1 MTDRTRDDHT
11 DALRRRLCKPAPAPR
26 RWARVPGATLL
37 GAQAQARIRLEAIQ
51 GEKIEV
57 LLVKSPRGDL
67 LSKYHKEFEDMTG
80 IEVGSEMV
88 PEQQQR
94 QKAVIEFNSGNPSFD
109 VIALSYHVQK
119 RQFAQEQLADR
130 SAPDDQRSTAGR
142 SEPRFRRFRARAA
155 SITRS
160 RPDGRV
166 DEPAVQPRSLGRL
179 LQQGAVRRQG
189 RRVPEDVR
197 RNDRCRRASSTIPA
211 RACRVCR
218 TRPEERQR
226 AGVDEL
232 PPRLRRDGFID
243 KSGKLMTDSP
253 EAIESAK
260 MYQTLLAKY
269 GPQGVAGYNWNEAQS
284 LFLQGKAAMW
294 LDGIGFAQPLEDP
307 TKSRIVGK
315 VGYGVMP
322 AGPKQ
327 QVSALFADGE
337 GISTFSKKK
346 GPAWFYLQW
355 ASNKANQTRMLQAAA
370 GAPVRTSAYAAAQ
383 ASSDFKSPK
392 EWVECML
399 TSAKIAQP
407 GLPIIAAVTEFR
419 DTFGI
424 ALTNMINGADP
435 AAELEARDRRVPAG
449 PRQDREGLTPTPA
462 PSDDGAGSR
471 IGFRDERGSADACPR
486 PGFLARRRRELSA
499 VRRAGATGRRRR
511 HHLSLGVHRLDERV
525 RLEDRLGRAFRRVR

>member
-1 MTDRTRDDHT
+1 MSDRSRDDHT
-11 DALRRRLCKPAPAPR
+11 DALRRRLLQAGAG
-26 RWARVPGATLL
+26 AAALGAVPGASLL
-37 GAQAQARIRLEAIQ
+37 GAQAQGTFDWKRFK

-119 RQFAQEQLADR
+119 RQFAKNNWLTDLRPMINDRMMADPNLDFADFAQGGLNYAVE
-130 SAPDDQRSTAGR
+130 S
-142 SEPRFRRFRARAA
+142 
-155 SITRS
+155 
-160 RPDGRV
+160 DGRV
-166 DEPAVQPRSLGRL
+166 MSLPLNLDPWVVYYNKELFAAKGVAFPKTFPQMIDAAAKLNDTGKGVSGFVGRGLKNANVPVWTSFL
-179 LQQGAVRRQG
+179 LGYG
-189 RRVPEDVR
+189 
-197 RNDRCRRASSTIPA
+197 
-211 RACRVCR
+211 
-218 TRPEERQR
+218 
-226 AGVDEL
+226 GGFVDK
-232 PPRLRRDGFID
+232 G
-243 KSGKLMTDSP
+243 GKLMTDSS

-260 MYQTLLAKY
+260 MYQTLLGKY

-399 TSAKIAQP
+399 ASAKIAQP

-435 AAELEARDRRVPAG
+435 AAELK
-449 PRQDREGLTPTPA
+449 
-462 PSDDGAGSR
+462 
-471 IGFRDERGSADACPR
+471 
-486 PGFLARRRRELSA
+486 
-499 VRRAGATGRRRR
+499 RATAEFQP
-511 HHLSLGVHRLDERV
+511 VLDKTEK
-525 RLEDRLGRAFRRVR
+525 A

>member
-1 MTDRTRDDHT
+1 MTDHTRDDRT
-11 DALRRRLCKPAPAPR
+11 DTLRRRLLQAGAG
-26 RWARVPGATLL
+26 AAALGAVPGASLL
-37 GAQAQARIRLEAIQ
+37 GAQAQATFDWKRFK

-67 LSKYHKEFEDMTG
+67 LSKYHKEFQDMTG

-119 RQFAQEQLADR
+119 RQFAKNNWLTDLRPMINDRLLADPNLDF
-130 SAPDDQRSTAGR
+130 PDFAQGGLNYAV
-142 SEPRFRRFRARAA
+142 EA
-155 SITRS
+155 
-160 RPDGRV
+160 DGRV
-166 DEPAVQPRSLGRL
+166 MSLPLNLDPWVVYYNKELFAAKGVAYPKTFAQMIDAAAKLNDPGKGVSGFVGRGLKNANVPVWTSFL
-179 LQQGAVRRQG
+179 LGYG
-189 RRVPEDVR
+189 
-197 RNDRCRRASSTIPA
+197 
-211 RACRVCR
+211 
-218 TRPEERQR
+218 
-226 AGVDEL
+226 G
-232 PPRLRRDGFID
+232 GFVD
-243 KSGKLMTDSP
+243 KSGRLMTDSP

-284 LFLQGKAAMW
+284 LFLQGKSAMW

-337 GISTFSKKK
+337 GISTYSKKK

-383 ASSDFKSPK
+383 ASSDFKAPK
-392 EWVECML
+392 EWVDCML
-399 TSAKIAQP
+399 KSASIAQP
-407 GLPIIAAVTEFR
+407 GLPIIAPVTEFR
-419 DTFGI
+419 DVFGV

-435 AAELEARDRRVPAG
+435 AAELK
-449 PRQDREGLTPTPA
+449 
-462 PSDDGAGSR
+462 
-471 IGFRDERGSADACPR
+471 
-486 PGFLARRRRELSA
+486 
-499 VRRAGATGRRRR
+499 RATAEFQP
-511 HHLSLGVHRLDERV
+511 VLDKTEK
-525 RLEDRLGRAFRRVR
+525 A

>member
-1 MTDRTRDDHT
+1 MTDRSRDDHT
-11 DALRRRLCKPAPAPR
+11 DALRRRLLQAGAG
-26 RWARVPGATLL
+26 AAALGAVPGASLL
-37 GAQAQARIRLEAIQ
+37 GAQAQGTFDWKRFK

-119 RQFAQEQLADR
+119 RQFAKNNWLTDLRPMINDRMMADPNLDFADFAQGGLNYAVE
-130 SAPDDQRSTAGR
+130 S
-142 SEPRFRRFRARAA
+142 
-155 SITRS
+155 
-160 RPDGRV
+160 DGRV
-166 DEPAVQPRSLGRL
+166 MSLPLNLDPWVVYYNKELFAAKGVAFPKTFPQMIDAAAKLNDTGKGVSGFVGRGLKNANVPVWTSFL
-179 LQQGAVRRQG
+179 LGYG
-189 RRVPEDVR
+189 
-197 RNDRCRRASSTIPA
+197 
-211 RACRVCR
+211 
-218 TRPEERQR
+218 
-226 AGVDEL
+226 GGFVDK
-232 PPRLRRDGFID
+232 G
-243 KSGKLMTDSP
+243 GKLMTDSS

-260 MYQTLLAKY
+260 MYQTLLGKY

-399 TSAKIAQP
+399 ASAKIAQP

-435 AAELEARDRRVPAG
+435 AAELK
-449 PRQDREGLTPTPA
+449 
-462 PSDDGAGSR
+462 
-471 IGFRDERGSADACPR
+471 
-486 PGFLARRRRELSA
+486 
-499 VRRAGATGRRRR
+499 RATAEFQP
-511 HHLSLGVHRLDERV
+511 VLDKTEK
-525 RLEDRLGRAFRRVR
+525 A

>member
-1 MTDRTRDDHT
+1 MTDYTRDDRT
-11 DALRRRLCKPAPAPR
+11 DGLRRRLLQAGAG
-26 RWARVPGATLL
+26 AAALSAVPGVSLL
-37 GAQAQARIRLEAIQ
+37 GAQAQATFDWKRFK

-67 LSKYHKEFEDMTG
+67 LSKYHKEFQDMTG

-119 RQFAQEQLADR
+119 RQFAKNNWLTDLRPMINDRLMADPNLDF
-130 SAPDDQRSTAGR
+130 SDFAQGGLNYAV
-142 SEPRFRRFRARAA
+142 EA
-155 SITRS
+155 
-160 RPDGRV
+160 DGRV
-166 DEPAVQPRSLGRL
+166 MSLPLNLDPWVVYYNKELFAAKGVAYPKTFAQMIDAAAKLNDPGKGVSGFVGRGLKNANVPVWTSFL
-179 LQQGAVRRQG
+179 LGYG
-189 RRVPEDVR
+189 
-197 RNDRCRRASSTIPA
+197 
-211 RACRVCR
+211 
-218 TRPEERQR
+218 
-226 AGVDEL
+226 GGFVDK
-232 PPRLRRDGFID
+232 G
-243 KSGKLMTDSP
+243 GKLMTDST

-337 GISTFSKKK
+337 GISTYSKKK

-399 TSAKIAQP
+399 ASAKIAQP

-435 AAELEARDRRVPAG
+435 AAELK
-449 PRQDREGLTPTPA
+449 
-462 PSDDGAGSR
+462 
-471 IGFRDERGSADACPR
+471 
-486 PGFLARRRRELSA
+486 
-499 VRRAGATGRRRR
+499 RATAEFQP
-511 HHLSLGVHRLDERV
+511 VLDKTEK
-525 RLEDRLGRAFRRVR
+525 A

>member
-1 MTDRTRDDHT
+1 MI
-11 DALRRRLCKPAPAPR
+11 DAAAKLNDTGKGVSGFVGRGLKNAN
-26 RWARVPGATLL
+26 VPVWTSFLL
-37 GAQAQARIRLEAIQ
+37 GY
-51 GEKIEV
+51 G
-57 LLVKSPRGDL
+57 G
-67 LSKYHKEFEDMTG
+67 
-80 IEVGSEMV
+80 
-88 PEQQQR
+88 
-94 QKAVIEFNSGNPSFD
+94 
-109 VIALSYHVQK
+109 
-119 RQFAQEQLADR
+119 
-130 SAPDDQRSTAGR
+130 
-142 SEPRFRRFRARAA
+142 
-155 SITRS
+155 
-160 RPDGRV
+160 
-166 DEPAVQPRSLGRL
+166 
-179 LQQGAVRRQG
+179 
-189 RRVPEDVR
+189 
-197 RNDRCRRASSTIPA
+197 
-211 RACRVCR
+211 
-218 TRPEERQR
+218 
-226 AGVDEL
+226 
-232 PPRLRRDGFID
+232 GFID

-269 GPQGVAGYNWNEAQS
+269 GPQGVAGYNWNESQS

-407 GLPIIAAVTEFR
+407 GLPIIAAGDRVPR
-419 DTFGI
+419 HVRHR
-424 ALTNMINGADP
+424 ADQHDQRRRSGGRI
-435 AAELEARDRRVPAG
+435 EERDRRVPAG
-449 PRQDREGLTPTPA
+449 PRQDRESLTPTPA
-462 PSDDGAGSR
+462 PS
-471 IGFRDERGSADACPR
+471 
-486 PGFLARRRRELSA
+486 
-499 VRRAGATGRRRR
+499 GRRR
-511 HHLSLGVHRLDERV
+511 GQPHRLWR
-525 RLEDRLGRAFRRVR
+525 

>member
-1 MTDRTRDDHT
+1 MTDHTCDDRA
-11 DALRRRLCKPAPAPR
+11 DVLRRRLLQAGAG
-26 RWARVPGATLL
+26 AAALSAVPGVSLL
-37 GAQAQARIRLEAIQ
+37 GAQAQGTFDWKRFK

-67 LSKYHKEFEDMTG
+67 LSKYHKEFQDMTG

-109 VIALSYHVQK
+109 VVQLSYHVQK
-119 RQFAQEQLADR
+119 RQFAKNNWLTDLRPMVNDRLMADPNLDF
-130 SAPDDQRSTAGR
+130 ADFAQGGLNYAV
-142 SEPRFRRFRARAA
+142 EA
-155 SITRS
+155 
-160 RPDGRV
+160 DGRV
-166 DEPAVQPRSLGRL
+166 MSLPLNLDPWVVYYNKELFAAKGVAFPKTFAQMIDAAAKLNDTGKGVSGFVGRGLKNANVPVWTSFL
-179 LQQGAVRRQG
+179 LGYGGA
-189 RRVPEDVR
+189 
-197 RNDRCRRASSTIPA
+197 
-211 RACRVCR
+211 
-218 TRPEERQR
+218 
-226 AGVDEL
+226 
-232 PPRLRRDGFID
+232 FID
-243 KSGKLMTDSP
+243 KGGRLMTDSP
-253 EAIESAK
+253 EAIEAAK

-269 GPQGVAGYNWNEAQS
+269 GPQGVAGYNWNESQS

-355 ASNKANQTRMLQAAA
+355 ASNKTNQTRMLQAAA

-435 AAELEARDRRVPAG
+435 AAEL
-449 PRQDREGLTPTPA
+449 
-462 PSDDGAGSR
+462 
-471 IGFRDERGSADACPR
+471 
-486 PGFLARRRRELSA
+486 
-499 VRRAGATGRRRR
+499 RRATAEFQP
-511 HHLSLGVHRLDERV
+511 VLDKTEK
-525 RLEDRLGRAFRRVR
+525 A

>member
-1 MTDRTRDDHT
+1 MTDHTRDDRT
-11 DALRRRLCKPAPAPR
+11 DTLRRRLLQAGAG
-26 RWARVPGATLL
+26 AAALGAVPGAALL
-37 GAQAQARIRLEAIQ
+37 GAQPQATFDWTRFK

-67 LSKYHKEFEDMTG
+67 QSKYHKEFQDMTG

-119 RQFAQEQLADR
+119 RQFAKNNWLTDLRPMINDRLLADPNLDF
-130 SAPDDQRSTAGR
+130 ADFAQGGLNYAV
-142 SEPRFRRFRARAA
+142 EA
-155 SITRS
+155 
-160 RPDGRV
+160 DGRV
-166 DEPAVQPRSLGRL
+166 MSLPFNLDPWVVYYNKELFAAKGVAYPKTFAQMIDAAAKLNDPGKGVSGFVGRGLKNANVPVWTSFL
-179 LQQGAVRRQG
+179 LGYG
-189 RRVPEDVR
+189 
-197 RNDRCRRASSTIPA
+197 
-211 RACRVCR
+211 
-218 TRPEERQR
+218 
-226 AGVDEL
+226 G
-232 PPRLRRDGFID
+232 GFID
-243 KSGKLMTDSP
+243 KSGKLMTDSQ
-253 EAIESAK
+253 EAIESAR
-260 MYQTLLAKY
+260 MYQTLMAKY

-322 AGPKQ
+322 AGPKH
-327 QVSALFADGE
+327 QVSALFADGV
-337 GISTFSKKK
+337 GISTYSKKK

-399 TSAKIAQP
+399 ASAKIAQP
-407 GLPIIAAVTEFR
+407 GLPVIAAVTEFR

-435 AAELEARDRRVPAG
+435 AAELK
-449 PRQDREGLTPTPA
+449 
-462 PSDDGAGSR
+462 
-471 IGFRDERGSADACPR
+471 
-486 PGFLARRRRELSA
+486 
-499 VRRAGATGRRRR
+499 RATAEFQP
-511 HHLSLGVHRLDERV
+511 VLDKTEK
-525 RLEDRLGRAFRRVR
+525 A